1 MREVLVLPF
10 ELRGFSGSVHVRA
23 GVNDDPRR
31 WGYHFL
37 GLDFGDAFEGA
48 LGFPVVEAIV
58 QFGAE
63 GYAAELGW
71 VQVVEQRTPNAPDV
85 DLLCDAPPHMRSLA
99 MPFMSFGVRPTFFDA
114 PADDIEPNLGWSATA
129 FLTYT
134 PDILMSREI
143 GPVCGF
149 RWGFDKRDGAVSSRA
164 VTAAGRAEWET
175 FASSLRPLYPE
186 WTFLSGDDL
195 G

>member
-1 MREVLVLPF
+1 MREVLLLPF
-10 ELRGFSGSVHVRA
+10 ELRGFSGSVHVHV

-31 WGYHFL
+31 WGYHLL

-58 QFGAE
+58 RFGAE

-71 VQVVEQRTPNAPDV
+71 IQVVAQSKPDAPDV
-85 DLLCDAPPHMRSLA
+85 DLICDVPPHMRSVA
-99 MPFMSFGVRPTFFDA
+99 MPFMSFGVRPTLFDA
-114 PADDIEPNLGWSATA
+114 PADDTDSDLTWRATA

-134 PDILMSREI
+134 PDLLMSKVI

-149 RWGFDKRDGAVSSRA
+149 SWAVR
-164 VTAAGRAEWET
+164 
-175 FASSLRPLYPE
+175 
-186 WTFLSGDDL
+186 
-195 G
+195 

>member
-10 ELRGFSGSVHVRA
+10 ELRGFSGSVHVHA

-37 GLDFGDAFEGA
+37 GLDFGDGLDGA
-48 LGFPVVEAIV
+48 LGFPVVEATV
-58 QFGAE
+58 RFDAE

-71 VQVVEQRTPNAPDV
+71 IQIVAQSKPGSADV
-85 DLLCDAPPHMRSLA
+85 DLICDAPPHMRSLA
-99 MPFMSFGVRPTFFDA
+99 MPFMSFGVRPTMFDA
-114 PADDIEPNLGWSATA
+114 PADDAQPNLAWGATA

-134 PDILMSREI
+134 PDLLMSKVI

-149 RWGFDKRDGAVSSRA
+149 SWGFDKQEGDVASRP
-164 VTAAGRAEWET
+164 VTAAGRPEWHA

-186 WTFLSGDDL
+186 WTFLAGEDL
-195 G
+195 V